1 MAIPPAPGVSPIAA
15 AAGPDV
21 PPGWSF
27 NPSSWTQRIPVV
39 ALAFVGL
46 FFSRYLAAYQL
57 GHIDAAWDPFFGSGT
72 ERVITSEVSEAFPV
86 PDAGLG
92 AMVYV
97 LEIVTGVI
105 GDRRRWR
112 TMPWL
117 TLAFGLMIVPLGAV
131 SIFFIIIQPIVIGTW
146 CALCLLG
153 AAAMLIQIPYAVDEL
168 LATTQFLKER
178 ASRGANLWYVFWRG
192 DTIEGGRSEVESF
205 ERPAR
210 VVVRDMVTGGVNLP
224 WNLAATIAIGAALMF
239 TRMLFDASGQAA
251 DNDHLIGAL
260 VITVAG
266 IALAE
271 AARPLRY
278 VNAAFGAWL
287 VAAPWVLVGYT
298 TAGSAASVLG
308 GLLLVVLALPRGP
321 IRQHYGAWD
330 RVIRRRNE
338 R

>member
-1 MAIPPAPGVSPIAA
+1 
-15 AAGPDV
+15 V

-57 GHIDAAWDPFFGSGT
+57 GHIDSAWDPFFGSGT

-97 LEIVTGVI
+97 LEIITGLI

-117 TLAFGLMIVPLGAV
+117 TFAFGLMVVPLGAV

-153 AAAMLIQIPYAVDEL
+153 AAAMLVQIPYALDEL
-168 LATTQFLKER
+168 LATAQFLKQR
-178 ASRGANLWYVFWRG
+178 AASGANLWYVFWRG

-210 VVVRDMVTGGVNLP
+210 AVVRDMVTGGVNLP
-224 WNLAATIAIGAALMF
+224 WSLAATIAIGAALMF
-239 TRMLFDASGQAA
+239 TRILFDATGQAA
-251 DNDHLIGAL
+251 DNDHLVGSL

-271 AARPLRY
+271 AARPVRY
-278 VNAAFGAWL
+278 VNVALGAWL
-287 VAAPWVLVGYT
+287 AAAPWLLDGYT
-298 TAGSAASVLG
+298 TAGAAASVLG
-308 GLLLVVLALPRGP
+308 GLLIVGLALPRGS

-330 RVIRRRNE
+330 RMIRRHE
-338 R
+338 EQ